1 MDYSRDEDGLPRKE
15 RELTLS
21 MSAIL
26 GIFFGLVLLC
36 GLFFGLGYN
45 MRGRQ
50 IGAAASSDADAQNST
65 NPAFNNFKPAAGS
78 PAGSKPAVVV
88 APDSTSTTEQGS
100 AGSTVSPT
108 SPNANAHAAT
118 PANTTAPAA
127 TGPQTNAAPILRL
140 APAHTGP
147 TVTVPTNGQAG
158 GQANVPTT
166 PAAPAVTGSFVVQV
180 AAVSHQED
188 ADLLMGALKGRGYA
202 VVARSEPQDKL
213 VHIQIG
219 PFGNRKDAE
228 AMRQRLMGDGYNAI
242 IK

>member
-36 GLFFGLGYN
+36 GLFFGFGYS

-50 IGAAASSDADAQNST
+50 ISAAANADPDSENST

-78 PAGSKPAVVV
+78 PAGSKPLVVV
-88 APDSTSTTEQGS
+88 AP
-100 AGSTVSPT
+100 GSTPTGQPTTPGATGSVSA
-108 SPNANAHAAT
+108 ANAHAAT
-118 PANTTAPAA
+118 PAGTETTGSTGSTQPNAAQIMRLAPAPTGRTTATVSVPTAPAA
-127 TGPQTNAAPILRL
+127 TGTVVTATPVAA
-140 APAHTGP
+140 
-147 TVTVPTNGQAG
+147 
-158 GQANVPTT
+158 
-166 PAAPAVTGSFVVQV
+166 TGSFLVQV

-202 VVARSEPQDKL
+202 VNARTESQDKL

-219 PFGNRKDAE
+219 PFSNRKDAE
-228 AMRQRLMGDGYNAI
+228 AMRQRLQGDGYNAI

>member
-1 MDYSRDEDGLPRKE
+1 MDYSRDEEGLPRKE

-50 IGAAASSDADAQNST
+50 ISSASGSDADADNSA
-65 NPAFNNFKPAAGS
+65 NPQFNNFKPAAGS

-88 APDSTSTTEQGS
+88 APDAT
-100 AGSTVSPT
+100 AAPASP
-108 SPNANAHAAT
+108 SNVANGPVANAHAAA
-118 PANTTAPAA
+118 PANTENADTGSQSAPTAIVRLAPAPASGHPAA
-127 TGPQTNAAPILRL
+127 TGSVATASVGPGAQ
-140 APAHTGP
+140 APA
-147 TVTVPTNGQAG
+147 
-158 GQANVPTT
+158 
-166 PAAPAVTGSFVVQV
+166 PAPLATGSFVVQV

-188 ADLLMGALKGRGYA
+188 ADLLMGALKDRGYA
-202 VVARSEPQDKL
+202 VVERAESQDKL

-219 PFGNRKDAE
+219 PFAYRKDAE
-228 AMRQRLMGDGYNAI
+228 AMRQRLLSDGYNAI

>member
-1 MDYSRDEDGLPRKE
+1 MDYSRDEEGLPRKE
-15 RELTLS
+15 HELTLS

-50 IGAAASSDADAQNST
+50 ISSAAGTDAGADDSA
-65 NPAFNNFKPAAGS
+65 NPQFNNFKPAAGS

-88 APDSTSTTEQGS
+88 APDAAPAPPSNVAS
-100 AGSTVSPT
+100 SPM
-108 SPNANAHAAT
+108 ANAHAAA
-118 PANTTAPAA
+118 PANTETAATESQAAPTAIVRLAPAPTTAGHPAA
-127 TGPQTNAAPILRL
+127 TGSVTMATVVPGAQ
-140 APAHTGP
+140 APA
-147 TVTVPTNGQAG
+147 
-158 GQANVPTT
+158 
-166 PAAPAVTGSFVVQV
+166 PAPMATGSFVVQV

-202 VVARSEPQDKL
+202 VVERTESQDKL

-219 PFGNRKDAE
+219 PFAYRKDAE
-228 AMRQRLMGDGYNAI
+228 AMRQRLLSDGYNAI